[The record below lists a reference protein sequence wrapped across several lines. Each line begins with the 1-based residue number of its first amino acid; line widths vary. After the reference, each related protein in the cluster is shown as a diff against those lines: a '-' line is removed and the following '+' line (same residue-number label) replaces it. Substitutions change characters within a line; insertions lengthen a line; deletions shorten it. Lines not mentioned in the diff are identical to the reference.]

1 MNVTATLFGQMLTFA
16 VLVWFIKGVL
26 WEPMLK
32 ALEDRKKRIADGL
45 AAAERGLHE
54 KELSEKRAK
63 DLLHEAKD
71 QANEI
76 INNAQKRAGEIVEE
90 AKDQARAEGD
100 KLKSAAKIE
109 IEQEGN
115 RVREDLR
122 KQVAVLAVAGAEQ
135 ILKQEVDAAK
145 HNAMLEKL
153 AAEL

>member
-1 MNVTATLFGQMLTFA
+1 MLTFA

-63 DLLHEAKD
+63 EVLHDAKD

-90 AKDQARAEGD
+90 AKDQARVEGD

-115 RVREDLR
+115 RVREELR

>member
-1 MNVTATLFGQMLTFA
+1 MLTFA

-63 DLLHEAKD
+63 EVLHDAKD

-90 AKDQARAEGD
+90 AKDQARVEGD

-109 IEQEGN
+109 IEQESN

-122 KQVAVLAVAGAEQ
+122 KQVAALAVAGAEQ

-153 AAEL
+153 AAQL